1 MHESQRLYRGA
12 ARICNFNAFS
22 NLPESCNKFLTF
34 RWDQLCFSAD
44 ASLKTMH
51 RKYTPELHRKAP
63 DRKYVCSN
71 GILQGGGKPL
81 TTEVPNFHHIYQ
93 YIYHDFHL
101 NIHSQNQ
108 NRGFKECSNF
118 WPKNIC
124 PKCGAP
130 HFSKQHFSSRGLK
143 CYFEKCRLNTH
154 LILSRQLS

>member
-12 ARICNFNAFS
+12 ARICTFNAFS

-108 NRGFKECSNF
+108 NRGFKRMFSF
-118 WPKNIC
+118 LAKKYLPKVRSPAFFKIAFQF
-124 PKCGAP
+124 PGTEML
-130 HFSKQHFSSRGLK
+130 F
-143 CYFEKCRLNTH
+143 
-154 LILSRQLS
+154 